1 MAFDNKRQ
9 NFVNKI
15 KGSDMMEA
23 LTPLYEVNEALVAMG
38 AEKLNLCMQ
47 CGMCAGS
54 CPWRIVN
61 GPFNI
66 RRLIRSAQLGV
77 EGGYESDDILYGC
90 TTCNKCVLKCPR
102 GVTIIDIVRAIRSM
116 IAETGAIPA
125 VLKTAIGSVHS
136 NGNPWSEPREKRTA
150 WTEGLDIPKF
160 DESKEYLLFVCCTS
174 CYDKRSQRIAKAIA
188 SILKKLGISFGIIGE
203 EESCCAESIR
213 KIGDEELFTNTA
225 TSNINLF
232 KQNNVKK
239 VITTSPH
246 CYYTFKNEYPQL
258 GADFEVIHYTQLL
271 CQLLESGELKIKNP
285 ISKKI
290 TYHDPCYLGRHS
302 NIYDEP
308 RKLISAVSDGNL
320 VEMSRIREESLCC
333 GGGGGRVWM
342 ETKPE
347 YRFSDIRIL
356 EACDTGA
363 QILATAC
370 PYCITML
377 EDSRKT
383 KNKEEVIEVKDISEL
398 IDEAI

>member
-1 MAFDNKRQ
+1 
-9 NFVNKI
+9 
-15 KGSDMMEA
+15 MEA
-23 LTPLYEVNEALVAMG
+23 LTPFYEVNEALVAMG

-102 GVTIIDIVRAIRSM
+102 GVTIIDIVRAIRAM
-116 IAETGAIPA
+116 IAETGAIPG

-136 NGNPWSEPREKRTA
+136 NGNPWSEPREKRMA
-150 WTEGLDIPKF
+150 WAEGLDVPRF

-174 CYDKRSQRIAKAIA
+174 CYDKRSQNIAK
-188 SILKKLGISFGIIGE
+188 SMVNILKKLGVSFGIIGE
-203 EESCCAESIR
+203 EESCCSESIR

-225 TSNINLF
+225 TKNIELF
-232 KQNNVKK
+232 KKNGVKK

-246 CYYTFKNEYPQL
+246 CYYTFKNEYPEL
-258 GADFEVIHYTQLL
+258 GAEFEPIHYTKFLYD
-271 CQLLESGELKIKNP
+271 LLESGELKICKP
-285 ISKKI
+285 IQKKI

-302 NIYDEP
+302 EIYDEP
-308 RKLISAVSDGNL
+308 RKLIEAVSDGNL
-320 VEMSRIREESLCC
+320 VEMERIRKESLCC

-347 YRFSDIRIL
+347 YRFSDLRIL

-383 KNKEEVIEVKDISEL
+383 KNKEDVIEVKDISEL
-398 IDEAI
+398 IAEAI